1 MYFLCITF
9 SMYNFSIA
17 RQRWSCPFV
26 VMSIFLN
33 HLSYKGIH
41 WVLLSDI
48 LFLTFPFCFLFFLF
62 SCFWNKYGL
71 LRDRFK
77 ALKWKK
83 NISKSGA
90 IKLKWTKNP
99 KKLDLKKNDIAF
111 LFLRNTHGI
120 LLPGSLW
127 KKKFFLWISLFTVTT
142 LFKPRFMY
150 S

>member
-1 MYFLCITF
+1 MHFLCITF

-33 HLSYKGIH
+33 HSSYKGIH
-41 WVLLSDI
+41 WVLLV
-48 LFLTFPFCFLFFLF
+48 TFCSLHFLFASFF
-62 SCFWNKYGL
+62 SFSPASETSMASWEKDSRPWNE
-71 LRDRFK
+71 
-77 ALKWKK
+77 KK
-83 NISKSGA
+83 NISKSAA

-99 KKLDLKKNDIAF
+99 KKLGLKKNDIAF

-127 KKKFFLWISLFTVTT
+127 KKKFFFMNITV
-142 LFKPRFMY
+142 Y
-150 S
+150 SYNFIQT